1 MTTPA
6 TPADH
11 PATGAPAEPATAA
24 APSASAEPTAA
35 ASSVS
40 AEPTAAAPTSSA
52 ESAAPALTPPV
63 EPAAPAPSASADA
76 AASPSGDRP
85 LRILI
90 GADTFLPHVNGAAR
104 FAERLA
110 AGLVARGHDVH
121 VAAPSIG
128 HQNGGTA
135 TETVEGQPMTVHRL
149 PAFRFR
155 PHDWITYVLPWR
167 SKHYARIVLDEVKP
181 DVVHIQSH
189 IVIGRGLTREARKR
203 GIPVI
208 ATNHVMAENI
218 LDFTTLPDF
227 LDRIFVKLAWA
238 DAERTFKMTR
248 AVTTPTRRAA
258 DFLEKTIDIS
268 GVIPISCGID
278 RTNYRPDL
286 TPRDKNRLLFVGRL
300 TTEKHIDVVL
310 RALAQLDPSL
320 DVTFD
325 VVGGGDQRAKLEALA
340 QQLGVAGRVT
350 FHGHASE
357 DDLRTL
363 YSRASVFVIA
373 SIAELQSIATMEAM
387 ASGLPIVAANAV
399 ALPHLVHHGENGYLF
414 EPGDA
419 EELAARVTD
428 VLTASPE
435 ERLRMQQASL
445 DEVAVHD
452 ITRTLDTFE
461 ALYRGR
467 PLPE

>member
-6 TPADH
+6 TPAD
-11 PATGAPAEPATAA
+11 T
-24 APSASAEPTAA
+24 
-35 ASSVS
+35 
-40 AEPTAAAPTSSA
+40 
-52 ESAAPALTPPV
+52 
-63 EPAAPAPSASADA
+63 PAPSA
-76 AASPSGDRP
+76 DRP

-90 GADTFLPHVNGAAR
+90 GADTFSPHVNGAAR

-121 VAAPSIG
+121 VSAPSVG
-128 HQNGGTA
+128 HGNAGTA
-135 TETVEGQPMTVHRL
+135 TEVIEGEKMVMHRL
-149 PAFRFR
+149 PAYRFL
-155 PHDWITYVLPWR
+155 PHDWLTFVLPWR
-167 SKHYARIVLDEVKP
+167 GKHYARVVLDEVKP

-189 IVIGRGLTREARKR
+189 IIIGRGLAREARKR
-203 GIPVI
+203 GIPVV

-248 AVTTPTRRAA
+248 AVTTPTRKAA
-258 DFLEKTIDIS
+258 DFLESTIDIS

-278 RTNYRPDL
+278 RSNYSPDL
-286 TPRDKNRLLFVGRL
+286 TPRDANRILFVGRL

-310 RALAQLDPSL
+310 KALSQLDPAL
-320 DVTFD
+320 DASFD
-325 VVGGGDQRAKLEALA
+325 IVGGGDQRAKLEALA
-340 QQLGVAGRVT
+340 QQLGVASRVT

-357 DDLRTL
+357 EDLRAL
-363 YSRASVFVIA
+363 YSRASVFAIA

-399 ALPHLVHHGENGYLF
+399 ALPHLVHDGENGYLF

-419 EELAARVTD
+419 DELAARLTD
-428 VLTASPE
+428 VLTAAPD
-435 ERLRMQQASL
+435 ERTRMQQASL
-445 DEVAVHD
+445 DAVAVHD

>member
-6 TPADH
+6 TPAD
-11 PATGAPAEPATAA
+11 
-24 APSASAEPTAA
+24 
-35 ASSVS
+35 
-40 AEPTAAAPTSSA
+40 
-52 ESAAPALTPPV
+52 
-63 EPAAPAPSASADA
+63 APAPS
-76 AASPSGDRP
+76 PDRP

-110 AGLVARGHDVH
+110 AGLVARGHEVH
-121 VAAPSIG
+121 VAAPSVG
-128 HQNGGTA
+128 HGNAGTA
-135 TETVEGQPMTVHRL
+135 IEVIEDQPMTMHRL
-149 PAFRFR
+149 PSYRFL
-155 PHDWITYVLPWR
+155 PHDWLTFVLPWR
-167 SKHYARIVLDEVKP
+167 GKHYARILLDEIKP

-189 IVIGRGLTREARKR
+189 IIIGRGLAREARKR

-238 DAERTFKMTR
+238 DAERTFKMMR
-248 AVTTPTRRAA
+248 AVTTPTRKAA
-258 DFLEKTIDIS
+258 DFLESTIDIS

-278 RTNYRPDL
+278 RSNYRPDL
-286 TPRDKNRLLFVGRL
+286 TPRDANRVLFVGRL

-310 RALAQLDPSL
+310 KALSQLDPAL

-340 QQLGVAGRVT
+340 QQLGVAERVT

-357 DDLRTL
+357 EDLRAL
-363 YSRASVFVIA
+363 YSRASVFAIA

-399 ALPHLVHHGENGYLF
+399 ALPHLVHQGENGYLF

-419 EELAARVTD
+419 DELAARLTD
-428 VLTASPE
+428 VLTAAPD
-435 ERLRMQQASL
+435 ERRRMQQASL
-445 DEVAVHD
+445 DAVAVHD

>member
-1 MTTPA
+1 MTTSA

-11 PATGAPAEPATAA
+11 PVSDDAHDPAVSRETPAPAE
-24 APSASAEPTAA
+24 
-35 ASSVS
+35 
-40 AEPTAAAPTSSA
+40 
-52 ESAAPALTPPV
+52 
-63 EPAAPAPSASADA
+63 
-76 AASPSGDRP
+76 RP
-85 LRILI
+85 LTVLI

-128 HQNGGTA
+128 RGHAGTA
-135 TETVEGQPMTVHRL
+135 TEVIEGQPMTLHRL
-149 PAFRFR
+149 PSYRFL
-155 PHDWITYVLPWR
+155 PHDWLTFVWPWR
-167 SKHYARIVLDEVKP
+167 AKHYARLMLDEIRP

-189 IVIGRGLTREARKR
+189 IIIGRGLAREARKR

-208 ATNHVMAENI
+208 ATNHVMPENI

-227 LDRIFVKLAWA
+227 LDRIMLKLAWA
-238 DAERTFKMTR
+238 DAKRTFVMTR

-258 DFLEKTIDIS
+258 DFLQATIGIE

-278 RTNYRPDL
+278 RSNYTPDL
-286 TPRDKNRLLFVGRL
+286 EPRDANRILFVGRL
-300 TTEKHIDVVL
+300 TTEKGIDVIL
-310 RALAQLDPSL
+310 RAMTKIDPAL

-325 VVGGGDQRAKLEALA
+325 IVGGGDQRRNLEQLA
-340 QQLGVAGRVT
+340 EQLGLAHRVI
-350 FHGHASE
+350 FHGHTSE
-357 DDLRTL
+357 EELRAL
-363 YSRASVFVIA
+363 YSRASVFAIA

-399 ALPHLVHHGENGYLF
+399 ALPHLVHDGENGYLF
-414 EPGDA
+414 EPGNAD
-419 EELAARVTD
+419 ELAARLTD
-428 VLTASPE
+428 VLTAAPD
-435 ERLRMQQASL
+435 ERRRMQQASL
-445 DEVAVHD
+445 DGVIVHD
-452 ITRTLDTFE
+452 IGRTLDTFE

>member
-6 TPADH
+6 TPSD
-11 PATGAPAEPATAA
+11 
-24 APSASAEPTAA
+24 PS
-35 ASSVS
+35 
-40 AEPTAAAPTSSA
+40 
-52 ESAAPALTPPV
+52 
-63 EPAAPAPSASADA
+63 EPAASTASSAALEA
-76 AASPSGDRP
+76 TPTPDRP

-121 VAAPSIG
+121 VAAPSVG
-128 HQNGGTA
+128 HGNAGTA
-135 TETVEGQPMTVHRL
+135 TEVIEDQPMTMHRL
-149 PAFRFR
+149 PAYRFL
-155 PHDWITYVLPWR
+155 PHDWLTFVLPWR
-167 SKHYARIVLDEVKP
+167 SKHYARILLDEIKP

-189 IVIGRGLTREARKR
+189 IVIGRGLAREARKR

-227 LDRIFVKLAWA
+227 LDRIFVELAWA

-248 AVTTPTRRAA
+248 AVTTPTRKAA
-258 DFLEKTIDIS
+258 DFLESTIDIS

-278 RTNYRPDL
+278 RSNYRPDL
-286 TPRDKNRLLFVGRL
+286 TPRDANRILFVGRL

-310 RALAQLDPSL
+310 KALSQLDPAL

-325 VVGGGDQRAKLEALA
+325 VVGGGDQRAKLETLA
-340 QQLGVAGRVT
+340 QQLGVASRVT

-357 DDLRTL
+357 EDLRTL
-363 YSRASVFVIA
+363 YSRASVFAIA

-399 ALPHLVHHGENGYLF
+399 ALPHLVHDGENGYLF
-414 EPGDA
+414 EPGNAD
-419 EELAARVTD
+419 ELAARLAD
-428 VLTASPE
+428 VLTAAPE
-435 ERLRMQQASL
+435 ERARMQQASL
-445 DEVAVHD
+445 DAVAVHD
-452 ITRTLDTFE
+452 INRTLDTFE